1 MSVHAFDE
9 PDRSALVARE
19 DESKFF
25 REGLP
30 EDRARTTAGFNAYMG
45 QRPDGGKRSR
55 LADLRKSFGWSMFRS
70 RKSAGGR
77 AYRDALRARKADYF
91 GFGKATMNR
100 EFMSDAEVADS
111 YRTAKRAVKLGAG
124 WRRFIPFSKARS
136 DYKKARG
143 QLRRGQFSFASVDH
157 PGAGVQ
163 MNEFERLAGKGRAI
177 LEASK
182 PDRPA
187 RLGDEVAE
195 VNNILKGP
203 EPEEV
208 QPEGKPELEQNDE
221 QSEFEEKGQAPAQS
235 KDPKVPDNDSE
246 SNDDD
251 EEYWNNAK
259 AGGLIDEDVENL
271 SQDDDPK
278 TPNELQAFI
287 LRFKALQENP

>member
-9 PDRSALVARE
+9 PDRSALGARE

-30 EDRARTTAGFNAYMG
+30 QDRARTTAGFNAYMG

-91 GFGKATMNR
+91 GFGSRARNR
-100 EFMSDAEVADS
+100 DDVSDAEVADK
-111 YRTAKRAVKLGAG
+111 YRTAKRAVKDGAG

-143 QLRRGQFSFASVDH
+143 QLRRGQFSFVSADS

-163 MNEFERLAGKGRAI
+163 MNEFERLASKGNAMLKASAPDTATRRA
-177 LEASK
+177 
-182 PDRPA
+182 
-187 RLGDEVAE
+187 DEVAE

-208 QPEGKPELEQNDE
+208 QPEEKPEPEQNDE
-221 QSEFEEKGQAPAQS
+221 QSELEQDVQAPAQA
-235 KDPKVPDNDSE
+235 KDSEPPDNDSE
-246 SNDDD
+246 SNDEAGEEDYDD
-251 EEYWNNAK
+251 AK
-259 AGGLIDEDVENL
+259 VQAYFNKLD
-271 SQDDDPK
+271 QD
-278 TPNELQAFI
+278 NG
-287 LRFKALQENP
+287 

>member
-9 PDRSALVARE
+9 PARSALGANQ

-91 GFGKATMNR
+91 GFGSRLRNR
-100 EFMSDAEVADS
+100 NDMSDAEVADQ
-111 YRTAKRAVKLGAG
+111 YRTTKRAVKLGAG

-143 QLRRGQFSFASVDH
+143 QLRRGQFSFMNVDR

-182 PDRPA
+182 PDRPT
-187 RLGDEVAE
+187 RWGDEVAE

-221 QSEFEEKGQAPAQS
+221 QSELEQDVQAPDQA
-235 KDPKVPDNDSE
+235 KDSEPPDNDSE
-246 SNDDD
+246 SNDEAG
-251 EEYWNNAK
+251 EEYYDEAK
-259 AGGLIDEDVENL
+259 FQAHFNKLD
-271 SQDDDPK
+271 QD
-278 TPNELQAFI
+278 NG
-287 LRFKALQENP
+287 

>member
-9 PDRSALVARE
+9 PDRPALGARE

-30 EDRARTTAGFNAYMG
+30 QDRARTTAGFNAYMG

-55 LADLRKSFGWSMFRS
+55 LADLRKSLGWSMFRS

-91 GFGKATMNR
+91 GFGSQLRYRND
-100 EFMSDAEVADS
+100 MSDAEVANK
-111 YRTAKRAVKLGAG
+111 YRTSKQALKVGAG

-143 QLRRGQFSFASVDH
+143 QLRRGQFSFVSADS

-163 MNEFERLAGKGRAI
+163 MNEFERLASKGNAMLKASAPDTATRRA
-177 LEASK
+177 
-182 PDRPA
+182 
-187 RLGDEVAE
+187 DEVAE

-208 QPEGKPELEQNDE
+208 QPVEKPEPEQNDE
-221 QSEFEEKGQAPAQS
+221 QSDLEQDVQAPDQA
-235 KDPKVPDNDSE
+235 KDSEPPDNDSE
-246 SNDDD
+246 SNDEAGEEDYD
-251 EEYWNNAK
+251 ETKVQAHLDK
-259 AGGLIDEDVENL
+259 LD
-271 SQDDDPK
+271 QD
-278 TPNELQAFI
+278 NG
-287 LRFKALQENP
+287 